1 MIVSPPQ
8 VFSLLKSK
16 GIEIKDV
23 EMLQALVARNTY
35 DLKFRSDEARVKGV
49 SALKGIEGLTVT
61 PYDRSLVVT
70 VLYLNYEVDQ
80 SLVARVLSQYGT
92 VSDMWRCTY
101 GTEELKGVFNGR
113 RQFRMVLKRDIPSF
127 LFIGG
132 CKAHTRYLG
141 QPRTCFRCGQE
152 GHEARGC
159 PNKRCGR
166 CLQLGHDQAEC
177 PNQVVCN
184 LCGEE
189 GHLSRACPTS
199 YSARV
204 SGDVGKAPEPSS
216 PGPEPLV
223 EEPTSPSHEEL
234 EEVAREVEEEFL
246 AKLCQESGTPV
257 ADTPTPPGED
267 VMTVVEGDLRLS
279 SDSESGSEMSS
290 AEPAGP
296 VSEPPPREPPPGTDW
311 FDSIEGHPDSLKR
324 PASMEG
330 LSQATTHPDAQTSN
344 HRKSLKTLPQSTA
357 V

>member
-1 MIVSPPQ
+1 M
-8 VFSLLKSK
+8 
-16 GIEIKDV
+16 
-23 EMLQALVARNTY
+23 
-35 DLKFRSDEARVKGV
+35 
-49 SALKGIEGLTVT
+49 
-61 PYDRSLVVT
+61 
-70 VLYLNYEVDQ
+70 
-80 SLVARVLSQYGT
+80 
-92 VSDMWRCTY
+92 
-101 GTEELKGVFNGR
+101 
-113 RQFRMVLKRDIPSF
+113 
-127 LFIGG
+127 
-132 CKAHTRYLG
+132 
-141 QPRTCFRCGQE
+141 
-152 GHEARGC
+152 
-159 PNKRCGR
+159 
-166 CLQLGHDQAEC
+166 
-177 PNQVVCN
+177 
-184 LCGEE
+184 
-189 GHLSRACPTS
+189 
-199 YSARV
+199 
-204 SGDVGKAPEPSS
+204 
-216 PGPEPLV
+216 

-257 ADTPTPPGED
+257 ADTPTPPGGGD